1 MKALAASSIGQY
13 EKSVSA
19 LGDYYRTVELGLGAG
34 WFEDEHRAFAIPFPP
49 SVGERFDRLEEQLE
63 IVNLRLVVTAAR
75 EDTMAEQWLTEKWVP
90 TDDMPETAR
99 DVVYDDPEKPLRAR
113 VLWRPSMPAGMTI
126 TGPAVIEEP
135 NSTILIHP
143 GDVVT
148 VTDTGHLVVDLAR
161 KD

>member
-1 MKALAASSIGQY
+1 MAEAGDSGQAA
-13 EKSVSA
+13 V
-19 LGDYYRTVELGLGAG
+19 
-34 WFEDEHRAFAIPFPP
+34 
-49 SVGERFDRLEEQLE
+49 EEQLE